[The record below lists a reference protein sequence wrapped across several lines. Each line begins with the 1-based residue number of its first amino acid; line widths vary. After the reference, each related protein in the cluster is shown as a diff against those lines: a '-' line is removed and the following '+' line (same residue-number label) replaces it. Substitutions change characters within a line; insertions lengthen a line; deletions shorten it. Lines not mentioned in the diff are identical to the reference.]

1 MCRPAAFVL
10 AVAVTGCALK
20 SDVRRVEA
28 QVGDLRAETARAD
41 SARAAALE
49 EVRAQIADVDRRLGD
64 ALVAQAGVL
73 TLVRGEVRQ
82 ELLSIQQQLV
92 QIQEL
97 TGQSQQ
103 RLSELRSQIERRSA
117 AAPGD
122 PAGVAAPEAAAPGA
136 AEVFEASLQ
145 QLRRGALGTAR
156 EGFRQFLATYPNH
169 ERAPDALYF
178 IGESFERGEPDSAA
192 VVYEGVVRRHPRSP
206 RAPQALYKLGLL
218 AEQRGQGAAAA
229 RLFYERVVRDYPRSP
244 EASLAREKLQG
255 GR

>member
-1 MCRPAAFVL
+1 MHRPAALVL
-10 AVAVTGCALK
+10 AIAVTGCALK

-49 EVRAQIADVDRRLGD
+49 AIRADLADVERRLSD
-64 ALVAQAGVL
+64 ALAAQAGIL
-73 TLVRGEVRQ
+73 TVVRGEVRQ
-82 ELLSIQQQLV
+82 ELLAVQQQLV

-103 RLSELRSQIERRSA
+103 RLSELRSQIERRTA
-117 AAPGD
+117 ATPLDTSGMAT
-122 PAGVAAPEAAAPGA
+122 PGA
-136 AEVFEASLQ
+136 AEIFEASLQ
-145 QLRRGALGTAR
+145 QLRRGAVGTAR
-156 EGFRQFLATYPNH
+156 EGFRQFLASYPHH

-192 VVYEGVVRRHPRSP
+192 AVYEQVVTRHPRSP

-218 AEQRGQGAAAA
+218 AEQRGQGAAA
-229 RLFYERVVRDYPRSP
+229 RLFYERVVRDYPRSS